1 MVKAPPPPLPLL
13 SPLLLLFLFFF
24 SYIMKNTTLAHG
36 DASSSIKNF
45 LLACLAFV
53 TGGRIQTLPSGQVRI
68 IFKWQ
73 YFIISLV
80 AACIATTII
89 IQTTTMA
96 WNKVDPNDDE
106 SIFLPF
112 TSKKV
117 PAKWRGYITNQPLSH
132 PTHHPKRK

>member
-1 MVKAPPPPLPLL
+1 MKDIIKERDFL
-13 SPLLLLFLFFF
+13 SL
-24 SYIMKNTTLAHG
+24 KNLMM
-36 DASSSIKNF
+36 
-45 LLACLAFV
+45 ACLAFI

-73 YFIISLV
+73 YFIISII
-80 AACIATTII
+80 AACIATAII
-89 IQTTTMA
+89 VQTTTIA

-117 PAKWRGYITNQPLSH
+117 PAKWRNYIRNQPLSN
-132 PTHHPKRK
+132 PTHHPKRKFEQIVFIFYFIFYRN